1 MILGIETS
9 GNVSSVALVAD
20 GRLQGERVFEARRVL
35 NQMLAEQIADLC
47 GGPPVEAKLDGIAV
61 GIGPG
66 SFTGVRMGVA
76 LAKALAHGLGL
87 PLMGVSSPEAIASSL
102 GVEAGRSVCVLQT
115 ARAEDVYVTAL
126 VIEADGMPR
135 EVSPTQV
142 LPMSEALAAAEE
154 TLGVA
159 PDLVCGD
166 ASDGPGQ
173 SPLAVDVARVGES
186 RLADAD
192 PDAIFALRPRYVRLS
207 QAEREHGVDLRLR

>member
-1 MILGIETS
+1 
-9 GNVSSVALVAD
+9 VALVAD
-20 GRLQGERVFEARRVL
+20 GRLQAERTFEARMVL
-35 NQMLAEQIADLC
+35 NQLLAAQIADLC

-87 PLMGVSSPEAIASSL
+87 PLVGVSSPEAIASSL
-102 GVEAGRSVCVLQT
+102 GAEEGRTVCVLQT
-115 ARAEDVYVTAL
+115 ARAGDVYATAL

-142 LPMSEALAAAEE
+142 LPLGEALVAAEE
-154 TLGVA
+154 SLGAA
-159 PDLVCGD
+159 PDFVCGD
-166 ASDGPGQ
+166 ATDGPGQ
-173 SPLAVDVARVGES
+173 SPLAVDVARVGEG
-186 RLADAD
+186 RMADAD
-192 PDAIFALRPRYVRLS
+192 PDAVFALRPRYVRLS